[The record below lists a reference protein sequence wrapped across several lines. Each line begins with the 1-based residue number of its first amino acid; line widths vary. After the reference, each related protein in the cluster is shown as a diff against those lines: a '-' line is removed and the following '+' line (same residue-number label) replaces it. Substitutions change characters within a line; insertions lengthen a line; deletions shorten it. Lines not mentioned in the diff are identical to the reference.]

1 MRCEWSVSSPGYSIL
16 SLSVSLSHTLSS
28 MQYWTIQ
35 FASSH
40 TNTPSHSTYYD
51 TIHTAYSKLILIL
64 SDENIIARI
73 VPYTHIRNDLL
84 RYFPILRISNAWR
97 GRHRCDTLQYTHT
110 HIHAAVAFVF
120 NLNIY
125 FGISAAC
132 HLKDLSA
139 GEKKN
144 KNSSLLTEYENGM
157 KCEEEEV
164 KPFSRYFLTS
174 LHGGWRLVWIRMWL
188 MQGLLD

>member
-1 MRCEWSVSSPGYSIL
+1 MKCLFTWLLDSL
-16 SLSVSLSHTLSS
+16 SLCVSLSYTLFHAILNNSNRFITHKHTFPFHLLR
-28 MQYWTIQ
+28 
-35 FASSH
+35 H
-40 TNTPSHSTYYD
+40 NT
-51 TIHTAYSKLILIL
+51 HTAYSKLILIL

-174 LHGGWRLVWIRMWL
+174 LHGGWRLV
-188 MQGLLD
+188 

>member
-1 MRCEWSVSSPGYSIL
+1 MSLHLATRFSL
-16 SLSVSLSHTLSS
+16 SLCVSLSYTLFHAILNNSNRFITHKHTFPFHLLR
-28 MQYWTIQ
+28 
-35 FASSH
+35 H
-40 TNTPSHSTYYD
+40 NT
-51 TIHTAYSKLILIL
+51 HTAYSKLILIL

-139 GEKKN
+139 GEKK
-144 KNSSLLTEYENGM
+144 KQKLLSSNRVREWNEM
-157 KCEEEEV
+157 
-164 KPFSRYFLTS
+164 
-174 LHGGWRLVWIRMWL
+174 
-188 MQGLLD
+188 